1 MPEASGIPIW
11 SARNTLQDRR
21 RSHHCGWGD
30 RQSSTGGR
38 PRGRATS
45 TRLPSV
51 STAAWCCPPRAA
63 CSAAGVSARCA
74 LSPRIDDRRHTMTG
88 ETARTTAAPAAES
101 IIPTGSGEQ
110 LSISAEMM
118 PRNTGATVREIAEDD
133 GRHLLYEPEHELLLL
148 INSSGRAI
156 LDLCDG
162 KRTVGAITQGI
173 QDRYEAGENMD
184 VRAEVLRYLRILWS
198 TGIVTM
204 IEVQP

>member
-1 MPEASGIPIW
+1 
-11 SARNTLQDRR
+11 
-21 RSHHCGWGD
+21 
-30 RQSSTGGR
+30 
-38 PRGRATS
+38 
-45 TRLPSV
+45 
-51 STAAWCCPPRAA
+51 
-63 CSAAGVSARCA
+63 
-74 LSPRIDDRRHTMTG
+74 MTG

-162 KRTVGAITQGI
+162 KRTVGAIIQVI

-204 IEVQP
+204 VEVQP